1 MVMDLT
7 WIASLVATLSVPLP
21 ASAPAPPELPV
32 GPPPKVA
39 YGFSENRTFQGG
51 DWELVRADGSR
62 QPLPSPPYQLV
73 VHDDFLVNGTGTE
86 GGFDVDVVDRAGR
99 VVRRDHGLCAFGLAT
114 NADHSL
120 TGWLHGRTLVT
131 IDGAGRLE
139 RRRVAVPPIECGRLV
154 PVALDRSRMFL
165 DGSLR
170 NDPYV
175 LGPGRHPYALES
187 LRRISDVTRH
197 RVLGLRARPS
207 HCSAMVTLRGVR
219 RWQTCDHR
227 LLDAAPDG
235 RHVLG
240 IVGTE
245 LRTRAVS
252 IFTRNGRLVTEWAH
266 PAGSRIDGVG
276 WEDAGHVLAVVD
288 DARGW
293 SVVRL
298 GVDGSAEYA
307 VAPVAVP
314 HDYSPFR
321 LPLS

>member
-1 MVMDLT
+1 MNMDLT
-7 WIASLVATLSVPLP
+7 WIASLVATLSVPVP
-21 ASAPAPPELPV
+21 ASAPAPPEPPV

-39 YGFSENRTFQGG
+39 YGFSENPTFQGG

-114 NADHSL
+114 NSDHSL
-120 TGWLHGRTLVT
+120 TGWLRGRTLVT
-131 IDGAGRLE
+131 IDRAGRLE
-139 RRRVAVPPIECGRLV
+139 RRRVALPPIECGRLV

-175 LGPGRHPYALES
+175 IRPGRHPYSLES

-219 RWQTCDHR
+219 RWQTCEHR

-240 IVGTE
+240 TAGGGINP
-245 LRTRAVS
+245 RAVS
-252 IFTRNGRLVTEWAH
+252 ILTRDGHLVTEWARQ
-266 PAGSRIDGVG
+266 AGAWIDSVR
-276 WEDAGHVLAVVD
+276 WEDAGHVLVILQD
-288 DARGW
+288 TRGW
-293 SVVRL
+293 SVVRI
-298 GVDGSAEYA
+298 GVDGSVEYA
-307 VAPVAVP
+307 VAPLAISS
-314 HDYSPFR
+314 DYSPFR
-321 LPLS
+321 IPLS